1 MKKRMFALTMAAA
14 MVCGTLVGCG
24 SSGSESSAVN
34 NTTNNAEQE
43 VEVPA
48 DEGAASEGASVNTEG
63 AIELSIWV
71 HETDSDEGKLYKK
84 LVEDFNQ
91 EYEGTYYAT
100 LNDIPRDNNNGGYSD
115 AIMAAITSNSL
126 PDVFTADGVTIAQYA
141 DAGNLTPLDDYF
153 TADELGDFS
162 PSIIQQGT
170 YQGKLYALGCFDSSV
185 GLFYNKT
192 MFEEAGIEPA
202 TKENP
207 WTLAQLKEAA
217 AKLTTANPVKCA
229 DDPSEHYGIIMGLDT
244 RDETLIFFFLP
255 LIQSQGINVID
266 ADGVQVDG
274 YLNSDAAVN
283 ALTWIQSMA
292 DEGFAATEKLEN
304 GFPLGYSAM
313 AISGSWEPANL
324 AKYDIDWGL
333 MPMPVYDENSTAVS
347 PCGSWTF
354 VMSSNCPE
362 EKREGAAELI
372 RYMTSADAGIQMYGA
387 NSMPPARQSA
397 FDQIAD
403 FQSAPLDVFQYQ
415 AANTAQARPVSVNY
429 AILSR
434 EFANAVGDVL
444 SGADPAETL
453 NKAVEQYEFNA
464 DIE

>member
-1 MKKRMFALTMAAA
+1 MKKKIFASVMAAA
-14 MVCGTLVGCG
+14 MTCSVLVGCG
-24 SSGSESSAVN
+24 SDSGAGSNANVASESAAEE
-34 NTTNNAEQE
+34 NAAPQE
-43 VEVPA
+43 EA
-48 DEGAASEGASVNTEG
+48 GAEAASVNTEG
-63 AIELSIWV
+63 ATELSIWV

-84 LVEDFNQ
+84 LVDDFNQ
-91 EYEGTYYAT
+91 KYEGTYYVT

-141 DAGNLTPLDDYF
+141 DAGNLQPLDDYF
-153 TADELGDFS
+153 TAEELNDFS

-170 YQGKLYALGCFDSSV
+170 YQDKLYALGCFDSSV

-207 WTLAQLKEAA
+207 WTLAQLKENA
-217 AKLTTANPVKCA
+217 AKLTTANPAKCT
-229 DDPSEHYGIIMGLDT
+229 DDPNEHYGIIMSLDA

-255 LIQSQGINVID
+255 LIQSQGTNVID
-266 ADGVQVDG
+266 ADGIEVDG
-274 YLNSDAAVN
+274 YLNSDKAVN
-283 ALTWIQSMA
+283 ALAWIQGMA
-292 DEGFAATEKLEN
+292 DEGYAATEKLEN
-304 GFPLGYSAM
+304 GFALGYSAM
-313 AISGSWEPANL
+313 AITGSWEPANL
-324 AKYDIDWGL
+324 AKYDIEWGL
-333 MPMPVYDENSTAVS
+333 MPMPMYDENSTPVS

-372 RYMTSADAGIQMYGA
+372 RYMTSTDAGIQMYAA

-397 FDQIAD
+397 FSQIAD

-434 EFANAVGDVL
+434 EFANAVGDAL
-444 SGADPAETL
+444 TGADPKESL
-453 NKAVEQYEFNA
+453 DKAVEQYEFNA